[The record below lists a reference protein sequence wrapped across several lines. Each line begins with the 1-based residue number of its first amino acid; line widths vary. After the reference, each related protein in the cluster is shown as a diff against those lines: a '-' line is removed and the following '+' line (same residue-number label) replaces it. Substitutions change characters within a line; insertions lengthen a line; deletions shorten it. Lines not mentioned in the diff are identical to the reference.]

1 VEQSID
7 QQNKKINED
16 YFMKNAE
23 PLVGKHDAEVK
34 LNQTKLA
41 IMSKMPIFRMKS
53 SFSLLQKFRS
63 I

>member
-23 PLVGKHDAEVK
+23 PLVGKHDAELK
-34 LNQTKLA
+34 LNQTKLGYYEQN
-41 IMSKMPIFRMKS
+41 SNFPNEKQ
-53 SFSLLQKFRS
+53 L
-63 I
+63 